1 MTKDE
6 PRIEFKVKEEDGT
19 LTELLRLDK
28 QGFLYKGQYIK
39 DGGEAH
45 DAFVDAMNR
54 IKKAK
59 SYMIDSFTIFA
70 FAFAAGYALCYWG
83 LQ

>member
-1 MTKDE
+1 MTDE
-6 PRIEFKVKEEDGT
+6 PRIEFKVKEEDGS

-45 DAFVDAMNR
+45 DAFIEAMDR

-59 SYMIDSFTIFA
+59 NYMIDSMTIFA
-70 FAFAAGYALCYWG
+70 TGFALGYGLCYWG
-83 LQ
+83 LSS